1 MVEIERMVSK
11 MALDLGKL
19 KNQAIILFIVGILVL
34 IGQRVGL
41 GIDIV
46 GAIPGILMV
55 VGIAIFA
62 IFMRAMTPK
71 LQFPAFA
78 WASLTALILSMPFMP
93 TSEIF
98 LKYTNEVNFLGTTTP
113 ILAFAG
119 ISVGNKIAQL
129 KKLSWKVAIVAIFV
143 FTGTFFGSAIIS
155 HIVLKIQG
163 II

>member
-1 MVEIERMVSK
+1 
-11 MALDLGKL
+11 MAVDMKKL
-19 KNQAIILFIVGILVL
+19 LNQTVVLLVVGVMILVGQK
-34 IGQRVGL
+34 IGYD
-41 GIDIV
+41 IDIV

-55 VGIAIFA
+55 IAIAVFS
-62 IFMRAMTPK
+62 IFMRALTPK

-93 TSEIF
+93 TSEVF
-98 LKYTNEVNFLGTTTP
+98 LKYTNQVNFLGTTTP

-119 ISVGNKIAQL
+119 ISVGNKILQL

-143 FTGTFFGSAIIS
+143 FMGTFFGSAIVS
-155 HIVLKIQG
+155 HIVLKVQG